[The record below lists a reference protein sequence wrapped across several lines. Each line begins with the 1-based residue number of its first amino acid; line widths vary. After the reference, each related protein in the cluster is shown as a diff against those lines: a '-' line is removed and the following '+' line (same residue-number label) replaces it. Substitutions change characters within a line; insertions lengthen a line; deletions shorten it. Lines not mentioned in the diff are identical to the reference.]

1 MDLTTIIIIVVFVI
15 YIQRGYSEGLIKIVT
30 GFIGLIIIYI
40 ISFKF
45 YFLGEDLLKH
55 YFKIPTSLEKPLGI
69 LTVFI
74 ILIIVLHFISP
85 IIYKKFIPKKLN
97 KAKMNKYLGAML
109 SLLEGIILVSFI
121 IFLIMNINIYKGET
135 TIQNTI
141 KKSYLGSFI
150 VREDTKIL
158 SPFIGADLK
167 KIKMQAKLVTPSK

>member
-15 YIQRGYSEGLIKIVT
+15 YIQRGYSEGLIRIIT
-30 GFIGLIIIYI
+30 GFIGLIITYI
-40 ISFKF
+40 ISFKL
-45 YFLGEDLLKH
+45 YFLGDDILKH
-55 YFKIPTSLEKPLGI
+55 YFKIPISLEKPLGI

-74 ILIIVLHFISP
+74 ILTIVLHFISP

-141 KKSYLGSFI
+141 KKSYLGSII
-150 VREDTKIL
+150 VKEDTKIL

-167 KIKMQAKLVTPSK
+167 KIKIQSKLVTPSK